1 MRNVVTPRECLARAR
16 RLREMALATAE
27 RESRQSPIVAEERHE
42 FLLVAEEYERLAEA
56 IEAE

>member
-1 MRNVVTPRECLARAR
+1 MTPRECLARAR
-16 RLREMALATAE
+16 RLRELALATAE
-27 RESRQSPIVAEERHE
+27 RESRQSLIVAEERHE